1 MTKRSF
7 AGWCAVWL
15 IVTTAG
21 VVGAQQPAYQSK
33 PVTATATIEAIDKAN
48 RVVTLKGAG
57 GNSVDVKAPDSM
69 EGFNSLRVGDEVTA
83 TYYDAVVV
91 YVRKPGEAAP
101 ASTGEAS
108 TTVRRKQ
115 LTPGSE
121 TRRERT
127 FTVAIEAVDP
137 KVPSVRVKGPQGR
150 VLTMPVSDPKLVQNL
165 KPGDTVDLTYYE
177 SLLVKVGRPAK
188 KH

>member
-1 MTKRSF
+1 MTGRSF
-7 AGWCAVWL
+7 AGWCAGCL
-15 IVTTAG
+15 ILAAAS
-21 VVGAQQPAYQSK
+21 VVVAQQPAYQSK

-57 GNSVDVKAPDSM
+57 GNSVDVTAPDQM
-69 EGFNSLRVGDEVTA
+69 EGFDSLRAGDEVTA
-83 TYYDAVVV
+83 TYYDSIVVN
-91 YVRKPGEAAP
+91 VRKPGDTSP

-108 TTVRRKQ
+108 TSIRRKQ

-127 FTVAIEAVDP
+127 FTVTIEAVDP
-137 KVPSVRVKGPQGR
+137 KAPSVRVKGPQGR
-150 VLTMPVSDPKLVQNL
+150 VLTMAVSDPKQLQNL

-177 SLLVKVGRPAK
+177 SLLVRVGRPAK
-188 KH
+188 K

>member
-1 MTKRSF
+1 MTGRSF
-7 AGWCAVWL
+7 AGWCAAFL
-15 IVTTAG
+15 ILIAAG
-21 VVGAQQPAYQSK
+21 VVVAQQPADQSK

-57 GNSVDVKAPDSM
+57 GNSVDVKAPDQM

-83 TYYDAVVV
+83 TYYDAIVV
-91 YVRKPGEAAP
+91 YVRKPGETAP
-101 ASTGEAS
+101 ASTGEPS
-108 TTVRRKQ
+108 TT
-115 LTPGSE
+115 GSE

-127 FTVAIEAVDP
+127 FTVTIEAVDP

-150 VLTMPVSDPKLVQNL
+150 VLTMAVSDPKQLQNL

-177 SLLVKVGRPAK
+177 SLLVKVGRPARK
-188 KH
+188 

>member
-1 MTKRSF
+1 MTRGSF
-7 AGWCAVWL
+7 AGWCAVCL
-15 IVTTAG
+15 IVVTA
-21 VVGAQQPAYQSK
+21 VVVAQQPAFQSN
-33 PVTATATIEAIDKAN
+33 PVTATATIRAIDKAN

-57 GNSVDVKAPDSM
+57 EDTVDVKAPDQM
-69 EGFNSLRVGDEVTA
+69 EGFNSLTVGDEVAA
-83 TYYDAVVV
+83 TYYDAIVV
-91 YVRKPGEAAP
+91 YVRKPWETAP

-127 FTVAIEAVDP
+127 FTVTMETVDP

-150 VLTMPVSDPKLVQNL
+150 VLTMAVSDPNQLQNL
-165 KPGDTVDLTYYE
+165 RAGDTVDLTYYE

-188 KH
+188 K

>member
-1 MTKRSF
+1 MTGRSF
-7 AGWCAVWL
+7 AGWCAVCL
-15 IVTTAG
+15 IPMAAG
-21 VVGAQQPAYQSK
+21 VAIAQQPAYQSK
-33 PVTATATIEAIDKAN
+33 PVTATATIEAIDKPN

-57 GNSVDVKAPDSM
+57 GNSVDVKAPDQM

-91 YVRKPGEAAP
+91 HVRKPGETAP

-108 TTVRRKQ
+108 TSVRRKQ

-127 FTVAIEAVDP
+127 FTVTIEAVDP

-150 VLTMPVSDPKLVQNL
+150 VLTMAVSDPKQLQNL
-165 KPGDTVDLTYYE
+165 TPGDTVDLTYYE
-177 SLLVKVGRPAK
+177 SLLVKVGRPARK
-188 KH
+188 